1 MQNPSRRPRG
11 RVLAIAVLGALAAG
25 QAGASGFQLREQ
37 SVRNL
42 GKSNAGSI
50 VGADASHVSL
60 NPAAMTNLTERT
72 FKVDATVID
81 LNADFSGGGSVLAG
95 TPLATPLTGGNG
107 GDPGDAT
114 VVPNVSAVF
123 PMGERL
129 ALGVAIG
136 APFGLKT
143 EYAPGWVGRYRALT
157 SDLKTVD
164 LTLSAAFKAS
174 DSVSVGVGL
183 IYERAEAL
191 LSKAIDFG
199 TIACATSPAAS
210 PTIPN
215 CHPASPFPFKPQRH
229 DGGFT
234 VTGDDTAFGFLL
246 GAHFTPVERLAIGLS
261 YRSELE
267 HTLEGTVDFDALN
280 APFIGLNPV
289 TAARFAD
296 GPGGAELT
304 TPAIFTASIS
314 YGISDSLRVMADWQR
329 TGWSS
334 LDSVEIRRA
343 DGTLVGEEPFA
354 WSDTD
359 LVSLGLEFDVS
370 DAFTLRG
377 GIGRDE
383 SPTNDAT
390 RTPRLPDSDRMLYSL
405 GLTWNVSPHVSIDAA
420 YQRITIDD
428 ARIALQPEPAAGEF
442 SSLDGRYTG
451 DADLIGVSMSY
462 RF

>member
-1 MQNPSRRPRG
+1 MQNPSRRLRG
-11 RVLAIAVLGALAAG
+11 SALALAVLGALAAG

-60 NPAAMTNLTERT
+60 NPAAMTNLGMRT

-95 TPLATPLTGGNG
+95 TPLATPITGGNG

-123 PMGERL
+123 PVGERM

-157 SDLKTVD
+157 SDLKAVD

-174 DSVSVGVGL
+174 DSLSLGVGL
-183 IYERAEAL
+183 VYERAEAL

-210 PTIPN
+210 PTVPN

-229 DGGFT
+229 DGSFT
-234 VTGDDTAFGFLL
+234 VSGDDTAFGFLL

-267 HTLEGTVDFDALN
+267 HTLEGTVDFDALA
-280 APFIGLNPV
+280 APFIGLNPA

-354 WSDTD
+354 WRDTD
-359 LVSLGLEFDVS
+359 LVSLGLEFDAS

-390 RTPRLPDSDRMLYSL
+390 RTPRLPDSDRMLYSV

-428 ARIALQPEPAAGEF
+428 ARIALQPVPASGEF

-451 DADLIGVSMSY
+451 DADLVGVSMSY

>member
-1 MQNPSRRPRG
+1 MQIHSRRLRG
-11 RVLAIAVLGALAAG
+11 SAIALAVLGALAAG
-25 QAGASGFQLREQ
+25 HAGASGFQLREH
-37 SVRNL
+37 SVKNL

-60 NPAAMTNLTERT
+60 NPAAMANLTQRT
-72 FKVDATVID
+72 FKLDATVID
-81 LNADFSGGGSVLAG
+81 LNAEFSGGGSVLAG

-107 GDPGDAT
+107 GDPGAAT
-114 VVPNVSAVF
+114 VVPNVAAVF
-123 PMGERL
+123 PVGERL

-157 SDLKTVD
+157 SDLTAVD
-164 LTLSAAFKAS
+164 LTLSAAYKAS
-174 DSVSVGVGL
+174 DSVSLGVGL
-183 IYERAEAL
+183 IYERAEAM

-199 TIACATSPAAS
+199 AIACATSPAAS

-229 DGGFT
+229 DGSIA

-246 GAHFTPVERLAIGLS
+246 GAHFTPVEQLQVGLS
-261 YRSELE
+261 YRSELK
-267 HTLEGTVDFDALN
+267 HALEGTVDFDALN

-304 TPAIFTASIS
+304 TPAVFTASVG
-314 YGISDSLRVMADWQR
+314 YALGDNLRVMADWQR

-334 LDSVEIRRA
+334 LESVVIRRA

-354 WSDTD
+354 WRDTD
-359 LVSLGLEFDVS
+359 MLSLGLEFDAS
-370 DAFTLRG
+370 DALTLRG
-377 GIGRDE
+377 GIARDE

-405 GLTWNVSPHVSIDAA
+405 GLTWNVSPSVSIDAA

-428 ARIALQPEPAAGEF
+428 ARINLQPDPAGGDF
-442 SSLDGRYTG
+442 SSLDGRFTG
-451 DADLIGVSMSY
+451 EADLVGVSMSY

>member
-1 MQNPSRRPRG
+1 MRNPPRRLRG
-11 RVLAIAVLGALAAG
+11 QVLAIALLGALAAG

-42 GKSNAGSI
+42 GASNAGSS

-60 NPAAMTNLTERT
+60 NPAAMANITERT

-81 LNADFSGGGSVLAG
+81 LNAEFAGGGSVLAG

-114 VVPNVSAVF
+114 VVPNVSVVL
-123 PMGERL
+123 PVGEQL
-129 ALGVAIG
+129 VLGASIG

-164 LTLSAAFKAS
+164 LTLSAAYKAS
-174 DSVSVGVGL
+174 DRVSLGVGL
-183 IYERAEAL
+183 VYERAEAL
-191 LSKAIDFG
+191 LSKAVDFG
-199 TIACATSPAAS
+199 AIACATSPAAS
-210 PTIPN
+210 STIPN

-229 DGGFT
+229 DGSIA

-246 GAHFTPVERLAIGLS
+246 GAHFTPTDQLQVGLS
-261 YRSELE
+261 YRSELK
-267 HTLEGTVDFDALN
+267 HSLEGSVDFDALN

-304 TPAIFTASIS
+304 TPAIFTASVS
-314 YGISDSLRVMADWQR
+314 YGFTESLRVMADWQR

-334 LDSVEIRRA
+334 LESVEIRRA
-343 DGTLVGEEPFA
+343 DGTLIGEEPFA
-354 WSDTD
+354 WRDTD
-359 LVSLGLEFDVS
+359 LVSVGLEFDAS
-370 DAFTLRG
+370 EAFTLRG

-390 RTPRLPDSDRMLYSL
+390 RTPRLPDSDRMLYSV

-428 ARIALQPEPAAGEF
+428 ARINLQPDPAGGDFA
-442 SSLDGRYTG
+442 SLDGRYTG